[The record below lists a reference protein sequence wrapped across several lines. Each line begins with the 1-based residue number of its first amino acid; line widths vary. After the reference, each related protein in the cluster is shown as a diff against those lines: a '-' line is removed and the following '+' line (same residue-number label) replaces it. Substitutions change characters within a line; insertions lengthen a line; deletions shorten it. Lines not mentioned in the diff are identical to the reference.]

1 MLKIL
6 FFCLLL
12 INGGLIAFQQGYLD
26 DLFPS
31 TREPV
36 RLKQQLN
43 ADKLKLLAPADL
55 SATSTTASTST
66 PVSAPAAEKVAA
78 PSTTAAVV
86 ACTEVGSFDEPEAK
100 KFETK
105 LAALS
110 LGDRLTRRTITD
122 GTRHIVYIPP
132 LANKEAA
139 DKKGAEL
146 KRLGVED
153 FFVIQDNSALQF
165 GISLGVFKTE
175 EAAKKHLA
183 DLNQKGVRSARIAS
197 HGGKVAFQLRGL
209 DAAAQTSL
217 QKIKESFPKQDV
229 HECG

>member
-43 ADKLKLLAPADL
+43 ADKLTVLPPAAL
-55 SATSTTASTST
+55 TATSA
-66 PVSAPAAEKVAA
+66 PVAEKVSVPDAA
-78 PSTTAAVV
+78 PVTTAAVT
-86 ACTEVGSFDEPEAK
+86 ACTEVGAFDEAEAK
-100 KFETK
+100 KFETQ
-105 LAALS
+105 LAGLS

-122 GTRHIVYIPP
+122 GTRYIVYIPP

-165 GISLGVFKTE
+165 GVSLGVFKTE

-183 DLNQKGVRSARIAS
+183 DLNQKGVRTAKIAA

-209 DAAAQTSL
+209 DAAAQAGL
-217 QKIKESFPKQDV
+217 QKISESFPRQDV
-229 HECG
+229 HECS